1 MEIILSRNHR
11 GKPFQ
16 SMNGTLS
23 IDGEIIATAVE
34 SLSSLLPSGTY
45 PLEVKKCPWAGRRMP
60 VIINPRQAALPCSQC
75 QKHPR
80 CSLLMP
86 GTSAKDCTAGSI
98 IVGQSLIPG
107 VVKQSQATFDLL
119 FERIRKQVER
129 GKTVTLTVE
138 NQ

>member
-11 GKPFQ
+11 GKPYH

-23 IDGEIIATAVE
+23 IDGETIATSVE
-34 SLSSLLPSGTY
+34 SLSSMLPQGTY
-45 PLEVKKCPWAGRRMP
+45 PMELKKCPWAGRRMP

-75 QKHPR
+75 KKHPL
-80 CSLLMP
+80 CSLIMS

-107 VVKQSQATFDLL
+107 VVKQSPATFDLL
-119 FERIRKQVER
+119 FERIRKQLER
-129 GKTVTLTVE
+129 GKNVSLTLE